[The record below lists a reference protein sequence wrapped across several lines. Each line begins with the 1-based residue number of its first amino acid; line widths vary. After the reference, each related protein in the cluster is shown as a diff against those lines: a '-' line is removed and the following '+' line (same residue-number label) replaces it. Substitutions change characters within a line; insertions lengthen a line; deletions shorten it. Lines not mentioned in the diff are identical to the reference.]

1 MPVLNNQTIVAG
13 ARVDPDQTAEFPAG
27 LMRRDEELESQQPT
41 TRAYQPLQESARPA
55 TLQSLVRDRMRERT
69 RDRATGTGE
78 RIVCGSVVCKGH
90 WTPPWKSRLYPN
102 FEGHWACSS
111 RCLWSM
117 VQMATAREVGD
128 GWRDD
133 MAQQHVHRIPLGL
146 VMLAQG
152 WITHPQLRKA
162 LDSQRVSGAGRIGG
176 WLVSECGIET
186 DSVTRGLSVQWNCPV
201 LTTERFSPE
210 AMALALPRL
219 FIEKYGILPLRVAGS
234 KILYAGFEDQLD
246 ASSVFAVGQMSGLRT
261 ECGVVGEVKFREAR
275 KLLLEC
281 RFAEVTRRE
290 VPDRDMLVRTVARVI
305 EQRQPRASRLVRLHQ
320 HYWLRIWSE
329 YGASGVSLPSR
340 PGDVSD
346 FLFTIGH
353 QA

>member
-1 MPVLNNQTIVAG
+1 MTV
-13 ARVDPDQTAEFPAG
+13 ARVEPDQTAEFPAG
-27 LMRRDEELESQQPT
+27 LMRRDEALESQLLPA
-41 TRAYQPLQESARPA
+41 TRADQPALEPVRPSILQ
-55 TLQSLVRDRMRERT
+55 TLVPDRT
-69 RDRATGTGE
+69 RDRAKGAAGE
-78 RIVCGSVVCKGH
+78 RIVCGSAACKGH

-102 FEGHWACSS
+102 FEGHWACST

-117 VQMATAREVGD
+117 VQMAVAREVGD
-128 GWRDD
+128 GWRDHT
-133 MAQQHVHRIPLGL
+133 ALQHTHRIPLGL

-162 LDSQRVSGAGRIGG
+162 LDSQRASGAGRIGG
-176 WLVSECGIET
+176 WLVSECGVES
-186 DSVTRGLSVQWNCPV
+186 DSVTRGLGVQWNCPV

-210 AMALALPRL
+210 AMALALPRM
-219 FIEKYGILPLRVAGS
+219 FIERYGILPLRVAGS

-246 ASSVFAVGQMSGLRT
+246 ASSAFAVGQMSGLRT
-261 ECGVVGEVKFREAR
+261 ECGVVGEAKFREAR

-290 VPDRDMLVRTVARVI
+290 VPDQDMLVRTVARVI
-305 EQRQPRASRLVRLHQ
+305 EQKQPLASRLVRLHQ

-329 YGASGVSLPSR
+329 YCANGVSLPSR

-346 FLFTIGH
+346 FVFTIGH